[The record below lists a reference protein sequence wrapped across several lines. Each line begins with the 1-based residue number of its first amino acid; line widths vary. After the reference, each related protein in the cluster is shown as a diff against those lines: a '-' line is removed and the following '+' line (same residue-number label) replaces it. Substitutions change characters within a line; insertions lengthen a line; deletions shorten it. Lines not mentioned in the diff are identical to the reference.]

1 MPCVPQLD
9 PGPSQLTSEQRHNV
23 GREKDEEDVT
33 LSERASE

>member
-9 PGPSQLTSEQRHNV
+9 PGPSQLTSEQWQSV

-33 LSERASE
+33 

>member
-9 PGPSQLTSEQRHNV
+9 PGPSQLTSEQWQNV

-33 LSERASE
+33 